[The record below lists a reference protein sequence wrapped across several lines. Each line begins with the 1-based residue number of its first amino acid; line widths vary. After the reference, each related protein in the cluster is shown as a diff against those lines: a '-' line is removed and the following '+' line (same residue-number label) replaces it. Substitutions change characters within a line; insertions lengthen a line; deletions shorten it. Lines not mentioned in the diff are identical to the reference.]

1 MNKLTT
7 TIGINYN
14 GAPITERQI
23 RILRLISEK
32 KSQNKV
38 AELLSIP
45 PSAVN
50 IQIKRLEKKLG
61 VQLIYS
67 STYGTILTETAQEI
81 VKYYE
86 LRKKRISS
94 DKFIGCG
101 YISGEIGKILF
112 DNIIIS
118 SFDNILKLYKMDLLS
133 IIGIDDPYWSMDFG
147 VSKFQRSFYDPIPV
161 AYDYFIKVHSPK
173 YEFNHN
179 NLIGIR
185 YSPQRI
191 IWNILKSENITH
203 KITKTVKNPFYA
215 LDLVEKGYSLY
226 INKCFEQYIKKEY
239 IVEKPYFYDKTK
251 HTINIIPLYDENN
264 KNVEHKNIEEII
276 FKKKKELKNKGFELV
291 DYY

>member
-1 MNKLTT
+1 MCKLTT

-38 AELLSIP
+38 AELLKIP
-45 PSAVN
+45 PSAVH

-67 STYGTILTETAQEI
+67 STYGTILTETAKEI

-101 YISGEIGKILF
+101 YVSGEIGKILF

-118 SFDNILKLYKMDLLS
+118 SFDNILNLYKMDLLS
-133 IIGIDDPYWSMDFG
+133 IIGIEDPYWSMNIG
-147 VSKFQRSFYDPIPV
+147 APIPV

-185 YSPQRI
+185 YSSQRI
-191 IWNILKSENITH
+191 IWNILKSENIIH

-215 LDLVEKGYSLY
+215 LDLVEEGYSLY
-226 INKCFEQYIKKEY
+226 INKCFERYIKKEY
-239 IVEKPYFYDKTK
+239 IVEKPYFYGKTK
-251 HTINIIPLYDENN
+251 HTLNIIPLNSENT
-264 KNVEHKNIEEII
+264 EQKNIEEII

-291 DYY
+291 DYF